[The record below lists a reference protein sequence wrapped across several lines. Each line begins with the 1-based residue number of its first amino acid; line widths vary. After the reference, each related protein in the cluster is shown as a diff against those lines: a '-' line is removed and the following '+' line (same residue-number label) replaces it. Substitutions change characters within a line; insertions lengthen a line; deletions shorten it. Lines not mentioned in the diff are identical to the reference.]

1 MADSDKKRSL
11 LDRRTCE
18 SMRKSINLNY
28 FTDGGIERRKLT
40 DRRHPNE
47 RRSDWMRVSK
57 WCSVSLE
64 E

>member
-1 MADSDKKRSL
+1 MTDSDKKRSL

-18 SMRKSINLNY
+18 SMRKSINLDY
-28 FTDGGIERRKLT
+28 FTDGGIERRKIN
-40 DRRHPNE
+40 DRRQPTE